1 MRKSQKM
8 KAFEFD
14 GEKYKKASKH
24 QREWGNSL
32 IEEISLKGNESI
44 LDLGCGDG
52 GLTEQM
58 ACLVPDGKVLGIDA
72 SEGMIETARKRVR
85 ANLEFLHMDIN
96 EIDFQNQ
103 FDVIFSNAA
112 LHWVKDHRRLLSN
125 VFSALRKGG
134 IIAWDFGGDGNCANF
149 YGVIRKMIQSEKYKK
164 YFMDFEWPWYMPSRA
179 EYEKL
184 IVGSGFSDYTI
195 TEVNRDRYFADADEI
210 IKWIDQPSI
219 VPFLR
224 EVPEEVKPEFREAVI
239 QAVLEKTLQP
249 DGTCFETFR
258 RIHVKGGKN

>member
-1 MRKSQKM
+1 M
-8 KAFEFD
+8 
-14 GEKYKKASKH
+14 
-24 QREWGNSL
+24 
-32 IEEISLKGNESI
+32 
-44 LDLGCGDG
+44 DLGCGDG

-72 SEGMIETARKRVR
+72 SEGMIETARKR
-85 ANLEFLHMDIN
+85 
-96 EIDFQNQ
+96 
-103 FDVIFSNAA
+103 
-112 LHWVKDHRRLLSN
+112 
-125 VFSALRKGG
+125 G

-164 YFMDFEWPWYMPSRA
+164 YFMDFEWPWYMPSKT

-184 IVGSGFSDYTI
+184 IAASGFSDYTI

-239 QAVLEKTLQP
+239 QAMLEKTLQP

>member
-1 MRKSQKM
+1 M

-58 ACLVPDGKVLGIDA
+58 ACLVPDGKVLVIDA

-112 LHWVKDHRRLLSN
+112 L
-125 VFSALRKGG
+125 
-134 IIAWDFGGDGNCANF
+134 F

-164 YFMDFEWPWYMPSRA
+164 YFMDFEWPWYMPSKT

-184 IVGSGFSDYTI
+184 IAASGFSDYTI

-258 RIHVKGGKN
+258 WIHGKEGKLRRM